1 MADAKIQIANTT
13 DVLEGTTVTT
23 LAGDNLF
30 REGVVVS
37 DPIVGEARAR
47 CLNTTPASNEY
58 GMSVRQVG
66 PVGLDASTLAALE
79 SITVQNGAGAAAVN
93 IQDGGNSITVDG
105 PLTNAEL
112 RETPVTVTGTVA
124 INTDQLTQ
132 LKTAQEIDFINA
144 GILYVGGA
152 KVSVTNNTGVIQ
164 LLNPV
169 GSGKTIQIR
178 RFFVACSVDID
189 INFVKGG
196 TVNASTPRTPSNLN
210 LASNNVSVA
219 KINTGTTGI
228 TGGTQFGPTGR
239 LLANVTAPY
248 SLPVLIPPGFQIA
261 ATFLATGILT
271 ATDCYVSVV
280 WAEV

>member
-1 MADAKIQIANTT
+1 MDAKIQIANTT
-13 DVLEGTTVTT
+13 DVLEGTKVTT

-47 CLNTTPASNEY
+47 CLNSTPASNEY

-66 PVGLDASTLAALE
+66 PNDVLL
-79 SITVQNGAGAAAVN
+79 
-93 IQDGGNSITVDG
+93 NS
-105 PLTNAEL
+105 
-112 RETPVTVTGTVA
+112 
-124 INTDQLTQ
+124 DQLTQ

-152 KVSVTNNTGVIQ
+152 KVSVTDNTGVIQ
-164 LLNPV
+164 LLNPA

-178 RFFVACSVDID
+178 RFSVACSDNID

-219 KINTGTTGI
+219 QINAGNTGI

-248 SLPVLIPPGFQIA
+248 PLPVLIPPGFQIA
-261 ATFLATGILT
+261 VTFLVAGILT
-271 ATDCYVSVV
+271 ATDCYASAV

>member
-1 MADAKIQIANTT
+1 MDAKIQIANTT
-13 DVLEGTTVTT
+13 DVLEGTKVTT

-47 CLNTTPASNEY
+47 CLNSTPASNEY

-66 PVGLDASTLAALE
+66 SVDVGNFPAE
-79 SITVQNGAGAAAVN
+79 Y
-93 IQDGGNSITVDG
+93 
-105 PLTNAEL
+105 PLPTAQ
-112 RETPVTVTGTVA
+112 VTA
-124 INTDQLTQ
+124 

-152 KVSVTNNTGVIQ
+152 KVSVTDNTGVIQ
-164 LLNPV
+164 LLNPA

-178 RFFVACSVDID
+178 RFSVACSDNID

-219 KINTGTTGI
+219 QINAGNTGI

-261 ATFLATGILT
+261 VTFLVAGILT
-271 ATDCYVSVV
+271 ATDCYASAV

>member
-1 MADAKIQIANTT
+1 MDAKIQIANTT
-13 DVLEGTTVTT
+13 DVLEGTAVTT

-37 DPIVGEARAR
+37 DPVVGEARAR
-47 CLNTTPASNEY
+47 CLNTPPASNEY

-66 PVGLDASTLAALE
+66 PVDVTL
-79 SITVQNGAGAAAVN
+79 
-93 IQDGGNSITVDG
+93 NSGQI
-105 PLTNAEL
+105 
-112 RETPVTVTGTVA
+112 
-124 INTDQLTQ
+124 TQ
-132 LKTAQEIDFINA
+132 LKTSQEIDLINA
-144 GILYVGGA
+144 GLLYLGGA

-164 LLNPV
+164 LLNPA

-219 KINTGTTGI
+219 QINAGTTGI
-228 TGGTQFGPTGR
+228 TGGTQFGSTGR
-239 LLANVTAPY
+239 LVANVTAPY

-261 ATFLATGILT
+261 VTFLATGILN
-271 ATDCYVSVV
+271 ATDCYAFAV